1 MKNYL
6 ITFLIWIILAV
17 LFAFF
22 FAGLIVN
29 AGIYFVAILLA
40 LVGAAITCAFE
51 HQAERI
57 DSLEKRLEELG
68 GKR

>member
-6 ITFLIWIILAV
+6 MTFLIWIVLAV
-17 LFAFF
+17 VFAFF

-29 AGIYFVAILLA
+29 AGIYFIAILLA
-40 LVGAAITCAFE
+40 LVGAVITCGFE
-51 HQAERI
+51 RQAERI
-57 DSLEKRLEELG
+57 RALEKRLEELG

>member
-68 GKR
+68 EKK